1 MSFGRQFPTV
11 CISTT
16 AASKS
21 VAVPVGA
28 TNCRISNTSTTLIVH
43 AAFGVA
49 SATAAIATPDSAT
62 GVDASVIGPNTA
74 SVVDVPKNAAFV
86 AAIASG
92 AGPTLV
98 YFEFGHEGN

>member
-1 MSFGRQFPTV
+1 MAFGRNFPTV

-16 AASKS
+16 GTSKS

-28 TNCRISNTSTTLIVH
+28 SQCRVTNTSTTLIVH
-43 AAFGVA
+43 VAFGIA
-49 SATAAIATPDSAT
+49 AATAVIATPDSAT
-62 GVDASVIGPNTA
+62 GVDATILGPNSSA
-74 SVVDVPKNAAFV
+74 IIDVPKNTAFV

-98 YFEFGHEGN
+98 YFELGAEG